1 MPFVVLAAGLDW
13 LEGLLPAL
21 FVGFWILSQVFAL
34 FRRVPQGREPVIV
47 VKPAPP
53 AEQPLPNRE
62 RLQKEIEEFL
72 TDRRSGRSQADEQQ
86 KTSATRPPDQRARR
100 RAEARRDRGTGEP
113 PRVAEAVVTPPPL
126 PGPAATNV
134 LQPPVVATDI
144 ARHVDKAFANDL
156 AHAAPPRGD
165 DIGTVQPA
173 QPAARP
179 PLVALLRD
187 PETIRQAVVLREV
200 LERPTDR
207 W

>member
-34 FRRVPQGREPVIV
+34 FRRVPQGREPVVV
-47 VKPAPP
+47 VKPTPP
-53 AEQPLPNRE
+53 AERPLPNRE

-72 TDRRSGRSQADEQQ
+72 ADRRSGRSQVDEQQ
-86 KTSATRPPDQRARR
+86 KTSATRPPDQRVRR
-100 RAEARRDRGTGEP
+100 RAEAKRDRGTGQP
-113 PRVAEAVVTPPPL
+113 PRVAEAVVTPPL

-134 LQPPVVATDI
+134 SQPPVVATDI

-156 AHAAPPRGD
+156 AHAAPPRGND
-165 DIGTVQPA
+165 TGTVQPA
-173 QPAARP
+173 QRAARP

-187 PETIRQAVVLREV
+187 PETIRQAGVLREV
-200 LERPTDR
+200 LERPTYR

>member
-34 FRRVPQGREPVIV
+34 FRRVPQGREPVVV

-53 AEQPLPNRE
+53 AEQPLPNQE
-62 RLQKEIEEFL
+62 RLLKEIEEFL
-72 TDRRSGRSQADEQQ
+72 TDRRNGQSQANEQQ
-86 KTSATRPPDQRARR
+86 KAPATRPPDQRLRR
-100 RAEARRDRGTGEP
+100 RAEARRDRGTGQP
-113 PRVAEAVVTPPPL
+113 PRVADAVVTPPPL
-126 PGPAATNV
+126 LVPAATNV
-134 LQPPVVATDI
+134 SQPPVVATDI

-156 AHAAPPRGD
+156 AHAAPPSVD
-165 DIGTVQPA
+165 DKGTA
-173 QPAARP
+173 QPSQSAARP

-200 LERPTDR
+200 LERPTGR